1 MHSSRDASPGEEG
14 MVRQQHSST
23 QNHQRFNFNNE
34 PTPSSKLQHWPPSYY
49 STLNIQCWM
58 LKHPQ
63 SFSTLVFTITV
74 YVNTDLQP
82 SSRLILYSSTLS
94 PQPSSTS
101 NIDPQPL
108 LNKPWKTELYTGK
121 VTTHYTVHSMIWSGQ
136 AWHNIKTHLRFV
148 FEIWKRPVDFL

>member
-1 MHSSRDASPGEEG
+1 MCILPAMPALGKRGWFDNNILQPKTINALTLRMNQNLLQSSNIDHPVIIQPWTSNAECW
-14 MVRQQHSST
+14 
-23 QNHQRFNFNNE
+23 N
-34 PTPSSKLQHWPPSYY
+34 
-49 STLNIQCWM
+49 TLNLSQ
-58 LKHPQ
+58 L
-63 SFSTLVFTITV
+63 LTITV
-74 YVNTDLQP
+74 YVNTDPQP